1 MPAPLPH
8 PRVAVVIP
16 ALDEA
21 ATIGRVI
28 ARLPPVAAVIVADN
42 GSTDDTVAQAE
53 AAGARVVPAPRRG
66 YGSAC
71 QAGIAEAQ
79 RLGADVVVILD
90 ADLADDPAEL
100 PRLLAPIQRGD
111 ADLVLSERTR
121 LAEPGALLSHQRFGN
136 RLATTLIAWTA
147 GARFRDMGPFRA
159 IRMDAILSLRME
171 DPTWGWNVEMA
182 LKAARQGLQ
191 WVEVPMAYRAR
202 EGVSKISGTVR
213 GSVRAG
219 GRILWAVW
227 RYR

>member
-1 MPAPLPH
+1 MPAPLPD

-16 ALDEA
+16 ALNEA
-21 ATIGRVI
+21 GTIERVI
-28 ARLPPVAAVIVADN
+28 RALPAVHAVIVADN
-42 GSTDDTVAQAE
+42 GSTDATAARAQ
-53 AAGARVVPAPRRG
+53 AAGATVVAVPRRG

-71 QAGIAEAQ
+71 REGIAAGIAG
-79 RLGADVVVILD
+79 GADVIVILD
-90 ADLADDPAEL
+90 ADLADDPSEL
-100 PRLLAPIQRGD
+100 PRLLAPIRAGA

-121 LAEPGALLSHQRFGN
+121 LAQPGALLPHQRFGN
-136 RLATTLIAWTA
+136 GLATILIGWST

-159 IRMDAILSLRME
+159 IRVDALQRLDMQDS
-171 DPTWGWNVEMA
+171 TWGWNVEMA
-182 LKAARQGLQ
+182 LKAVRHGLV
-191 WVEVPMAYRAR
+191 WVEVPMSYRVR